1 MDSLYNTQLR
11 AGEIY
16 SPIDPSIYFFVLPTA
31 VAVDRIWKQGQI
43 PLWNPDNACGHPIMA
58 NIESGVFSWHHFLFP
73 SSSQYMYNLGI
84 VARLLVAATGTYF
97 FARSFNLLPIYAS
110 VASIAYSLCPHIMR
124 EIELTKETWC
134 FPWVLLLFMTVGKKQ
149 SLKHLIALAS
159 ACALLC
165 ATIHPE
171 CSFNI
176 IMVSSFMLTVQRCIE
191 SKPAG
196 LSELGRTVFSST
208 AWLLLVGLCT
218 FCFAA
223 PVLLPFAEFMRNS
236 DCYKFAGS
244 TPPVVALP
252 AFLLTLVHPAMNGS
266 SAFLGV
272 FCIPSVVLA
281 FYKPR
286 REVISLLLTTVLAIS
301 VASLIGPLA
310 ELFKHNPFNMLE
322 PHYLQPICMLLL
334 ACLMAEGF
342 QKLAQAE
349 NRLIP
354 IFLFTSACIAAIAV
368 PLALGYFKVP
378 LSSLDWEIEK
388 YTIVWGAWK
397 KDAALAIGSCLLLAL
412 STHIKISNKR
422 TVEIVMLA
430 ALLSQLTISRMSLPV
445 HPNFNYE
452 AVGPVSWLQR
462 QHGRVMAMGRHFI
475 IPNINLIWGL
485 SDFRHFNGL
494 YAPRYLNFQSLCG
507 ARCYYLT
514 HYRYEDSLTNV
525 IDLASVKFITSR
537 APVYSTSDLRN
548 LLKAEYTPVATMQEP
563 LEILS
568 TPVQYD
574 SDLKQA
580 LCLLRWKCSDEFKNN
595 HNVQFAVL
603 SEANNEIWTSDEFL
617 LTLGDQNV
625 PEISQAGRWLI
636 PDVGIDE
643 KPLKLV
649 LRINN
654 SWSNGP
660 VWPLKSKL
668 GSVKNN
674 VVIATLN
681 PKSHE
686 ASVLKNPIQKRFRL
700 SVELPDGTRVYENK
714 QALPE
719 AYAVP
724 AFNANFARDKKEA
737 SKLILAD
744 SFNARTS
751 VILEAERKIVNS
763 HVADKKRSNNSFNI
777 AQNLIQA
784 EVNRPN
790 SNQVEVTV
798 DCPYQAYVVL
808 TDTFYPGWKAYLNG
822 SQNQVE
828 IVRANYLFR
837 AVLVPEGK
845 STISFKYQPQSLTNG
860 LILFGLV
867 CLAFLALFIKQHGS
881 DNQLKTKAS

>member
-1 MDSLYNTQLR
+1 
-11 AGEIY
+11 
-16 SPIDPSIYFFVLPTA
+16 
-31 VAVDRIWKQGQI
+31 
-43 PLWNPDNACGHPIMA
+43 
-58 NIESGVFSWHHFLFP
+58 
-73 SSSQYMYNLGI
+73 
-84 VARLLVAATGTYF
+84 
-97 FARSFNLLPIYAS
+97 
-110 VASIAYSLCPHIMR
+110 
-124 EIELTKETWC
+124 
-134 FPWVLLLFMTVGKKQ
+134 
-149 SLKHLIALAS
+149 
-159 ACALLC
+159 
-165 ATIHPE
+165 
-171 CSFNI
+171 
-176 IMVSSFMLTVQRCIE
+176 
-191 SKPAG
+191 
-196 LSELGRTVFSST
+196 
-208 AWLLLVGLCT
+208 
-218 FCFAA
+218 
-223 PVLLPFAEFMRNS
+223 
-236 DCYKFAGS
+236 
-244 TPPVVALP
+244 
-252 AFLLTLVHPAMNGS
+252 
-266 SAFLGV
+266 
-272 FCIPSVVLA
+272 
-281 FYKPR
+281 
-286 REVISLLLTTVLAIS
+286 
-301 VASLIGPLA
+301 
-310 ELFKHNPFNMLE
+310 
-322 PHYLQPICMLLL
+322 
-334 ACLMAEGF
+334 
-342 QKLAQAE
+342 
-349 NRLIP
+349 
-354 IFLFTSACIAAIAV
+354 
-368 PLALGYFKVP
+368 
-378 LSSLDWEIEK
+378 
-388 YTIVWGAWK
+388 
-397 KDAALAIGSCLLLAL
+397 
-412 STHIKISNKR
+412 
-422 TVEIVMLA
+422 MLA